1 MYFINFIQAL
11 IFKIY
16 FFKLYTGFLSFNLYL
31 FAKIYIFFIW
41 QATFNSLKLVK
52 PN

>member
-1 MYFINFIQAL
+1 MYFINFIQVL
-11 IFKIY
+11 MFKIY

-31 FAKIYIFFIW
+31 FTKIYMFCIW
-41 QATFNSLKLVK
+41 KATFSILKLVK

>member
-11 IFKIY
+11 MFEIY
-16 FFKLYTGFLSFNLYL
+16 FFKLYTDFLSFNLYL
-31 FAKIYIFFIW
+31 FAKIYIFYIYK
-41 QATFNSLKLVK
+41 ATSNPLKLVK

>member
-11 IFKIY
+11 VFEIY

-31 FAKIYIFFIW
+31 FAKIYIFYIASNF
-41 QATFNSLKLVK
+41 QFS
-52 PN
+52 